1 MNGDFIAALRQIEKE
16 KEIPFET
23 LVTTLELA
31 IGKAYKKN
39 YAVSGEVVV
48 NIDVNKSASQFKVT
62 AEKLV
67 VDRVTNGHAEVSL
80 IAAREK
86 KADVKLGDYV
96 TYPVSPDSFGRIAAQ
111 TARQVMMQD
120 VRDTERKRVY
130 DEYSAKVGEV
140 FNGIVQRRDGDSVYI
155 NIGAKLEAVLPPKE
169 QVPGEPYRFNDRIK
183 VYLLDVQKP
192 ELGAKVI
199 VSRSHPSLIRRLFE
213 LEVPEIHDGT
223 VEIKSVAREAGSR
236 SKIAVYASD
245 EKVDPV
251 GACVG
256 HRGGRVQ
263 AVVSELYDERI
274 DIIRWNADIKQFVAE
289 SLSPAKSASVTVY
302 EDKKSCFVVVPDNQL
317 SLAIGKSGQNV
328 RLAARLTGW
337 RIDIRSESQ
346 VVRAAFEKAESEVE
360 SEKLAEGRPQ
370 TAPLQPE
377 RADVRES
384 VPKAVANVAVQEE
397 PDEAISYAEDITI
410 TADMLR
416 DFDEED

>member
-1 MNGDFIAALRQIEKE
+1 
-16 KEIPFET
+16 
-23 LVTTLELA
+23 
-31 IGKAYKKN
+31 
-39 YAVSGEVVV
+39 
-48 NIDVNKSASQFKVT
+48 
-62 AEKLV
+62 
-67 VDRVTNGHAEVSL
+67 
-80 IAAREK
+80 
-86 KADVKLGDYV
+86 
-96 TYPVSPDSFGRIAAQ
+96 
-111 TARQVMMQD
+111 
-120 VRDTERKRVY
+120 
-130 DEYSAKVGEV
+130 
-140 FNGIVQRRDGDSVYI
+140 
-155 NIGAKLEAVLPPKE
+155 
-169 QVPGEPYRFNDRIK
+169 
-183 VYLLDVQKP
+183 
-192 ELGAKVI
+192 
-199 VSRSHPSLIRRLFE
+199 
-213 LEVPEIHDGT
+213 LEVPEIHDAT

-245 EKVDPV
+245 EKIDPV

-346 VVRAAFEKAESEVE
+346 VVRAAFEKVE
-360 SEKLAEGRPQ
+360 SDGEAEPVGGPQRPPHS
-370 TAPLQPE
+370 AVVE
-377 RADVRES
+377 RNDVRENTK
-384 VPKAVANVAVQEE
+384 VMPEPVATAAE
-397 PDEAISYAEDITI
+397 PDDDAISYAEDITI